1 MTLKEM
7 AREYYICAEKLEERE
22 KDVEELL
29 KAPLDKADK
38 FRIRQRAAL
47 LGSMR
52 RELRAAA
59 RYLNGYYERRD
70 KHGNEPL

>member
-7 AREYYICAEKLEERE
+7 ARDYYICAEKLEERE
-22 KDVEELL
+22 MEVAELL
-29 KAPLDKADK
+29 REPLDKADK

-52 RELRAAA
+52 REMKAAA
-59 RYLNGYYERRD
+59 RYLNGYYERSG
-70 KHGNEPL
+70 KNGNEPV